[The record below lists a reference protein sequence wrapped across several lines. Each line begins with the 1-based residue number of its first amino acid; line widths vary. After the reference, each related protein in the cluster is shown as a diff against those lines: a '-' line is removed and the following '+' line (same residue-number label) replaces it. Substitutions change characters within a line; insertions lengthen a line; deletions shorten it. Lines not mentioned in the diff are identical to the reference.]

1 VLPEVSIP
9 GVVSRGEGYHHEEGD
24 DAAVG
29 FHNRT
34 NVRDKI

>member
-1 VLPEVSIP
+1 MLPEVSIP